1 MSANTYQSAYGT
13 QVSGAPLTTAITEAS
28 APGLLRNDV
37 DERIVKIRPM
47 ATPIDQLSRCAGARN
62 CASMKVNYYAVDV
75 KPVGA
80 LLATGIGATDTIVED
95 DAANVYVHTDCDAI
109 FSVSETLMLPEVKV
123 SHKVDGVATTGAL
136 MLYVISTGDAKG
148 MLCRIV
154 NADIK
159 TASDNKPHADI
170 PEIEEGAKVVRMG
183 RAAAELDV
191 QTAQFEALPKRNVN
205 NCQIFKMQVEQST
218 FQKLANKEVGWDFSD
233 QEEVAVIDMR
243 MGMEK
248 NFLFGTR
255 SELYDPVKKET
266 IYLTGGIWGQTDK
279 QFNYTPGAM
288 DRIALVNMCR
298 RAFTGNGGSC
308 RKILIGGSGLIQ
320 ELSNLPYDKVL
331 SAGQTYTRWGIE
343 FREICSNFGT
353 LYVVH
358 SEIFD
363 QCGHGNDGFILDPDY
378 MTKYCHV
385 PFHAETL
392 DLRRSGLRNTDAVVL
407 TEASCLVLRHPTTH
421 MRIVANE

>member
-1 MSANTYQSAYGT
+1 
-13 QVSGAPLTTAITEAS
+13 
-28 APGLLRNDV
+28 
-37 DERIVKIRPM
+37 
-47 ATPIDQLSRCAGARN
+47 
-62 CASMKVNYYAVDV
+62 
-75 KPVGA
+75 
-80 LLATGIGATDTIVED
+80 
-95 DAANVYVHTDCDAI
+95 
-109 FSVSETLMLPEVKV
+109 
-123 SHKVDGVATTGAL
+123 
-136 MLYVISTGDAKG
+136 
-148 MLCRIV
+148 
-154 NADIK
+154 
-159 TASDNKPHADI
+159 
-170 PEIEEGAKVVRMG
+170 
-183 RAAAELDV
+183 
-191 QTAQFEALPKRNVN
+191 
-205 NCQIFKMQVEQST
+205 
-218 FQKLANKEVGWDFSD
+218 
-233 QEEVAVIDMR
+233 
-243 MGMEK
+243 
-248 NFLFGTR
+248 
-255 SELYDPVKKET
+255 
-266 IYLTGGIWGQTDK
+266 
-279 QFNYTPGAM
+279 M

-407 TEASCLVLRHPTTH
+407 TEASCLVLRHPATH

>member
-1 MSANTYQSAYGT
+1 MSTNTYQSAYGT

-205 NCQIFKMQVEQST
+205 NC
-218 FQKLANKEVGWDFSD
+218 
-233 QEEVAVIDMR
+233 
-243 MGMEK
+243 
-248 NFLFGTR
+248 
-255 SELYDPVKKET
+255 
-266 IYLTGGIWGQTDK
+266 
-279 QFNYTPGAM
+279 
-288 DRIALVNMCR
+288 
-298 RAFTGNGGSC
+298 
-308 RKILIGGSGLIQ
+308 
-320 ELSNLPYDKVL
+320 
-331 SAGQTYTRWGIE
+331 
-343 FREICSNFGT
+343 
-353 LYVVH
+353 
-358 SEIFD
+358 
-363 QCGHGNDGFILDPDY
+363 
-378 MTKYCHV
+378 
-385 PFHAETL
+385 
-392 DLRRSGLRNTDAVVL
+392 
-407 TEASCLVLRHPTTH
+407 
-421 MRIVANE
+421 